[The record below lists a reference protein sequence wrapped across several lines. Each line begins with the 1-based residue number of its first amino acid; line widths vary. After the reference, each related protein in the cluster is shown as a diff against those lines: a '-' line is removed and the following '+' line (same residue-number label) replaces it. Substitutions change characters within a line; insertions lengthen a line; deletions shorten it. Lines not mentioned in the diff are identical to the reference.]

1 MRDRSCVSIGRFC
14 LADAPRR
21 VSCRSCNLFLLYLE
35 DRQMRF
41 AQSVVMLAF
50 LAVTF
55 YYGAN
60 IVLDA
65 AIREQE
71 FQDNL
76 RFARCERMDDF
87 ERARMKGYC
96 NQ

>member
-1 MRDRSCVSIGRFC
+1 MRDRSCVSIGRFR
-14 LADAPRR
+14 LDHAPLG
-21 VSCRSCNLFLLYLE
+21 VSSRPCNPFLLYLE

-41 AQSVVMLAF
+41 AQTLLVLCCLLFTMYCAI
-50 LAVTF
+50 
-55 YYGAN
+55 N
-60 IVLDA
+60 MVLDA